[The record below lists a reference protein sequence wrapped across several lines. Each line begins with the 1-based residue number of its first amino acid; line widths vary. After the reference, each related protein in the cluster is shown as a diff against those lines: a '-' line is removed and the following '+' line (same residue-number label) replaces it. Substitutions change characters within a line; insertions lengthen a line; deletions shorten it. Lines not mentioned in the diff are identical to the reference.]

1 MSSAQDYPLES
12 PPPGKSSN
20 FNDPESRGPAVA
32 AVCYLF
38 LSVMWPI
45 FLSRLYSK
53 IFILRDFGWDD
64 GKPNHPLSLC
74 LLTYNH
80 SFCHPSR
87 SIFHLSQVD
96 YSNESDIQK
105 IGATAYA
112 SITIWLIAVKGLGPH
127 EWDVR
132 ATVWTE
138 NMWRVN
144 IML

>member
-1 MSSAQDYPLES
+1 MLSLIILYHCACLHVTIV
-12 PPPGKSSN
+12 
-20 FNDPESRGPAVA
+20 FATLA
-32 AVCYLF
+32 AVYF
-38 LSVMWPI
+38 I
-45 FLSRLYSK
+45 FPK
-53 IFILRDFGWDD
+53 
-64 GKPNHPLSLC
+64 
-74 LLTYNH
+74 
-80 SFCHPSR
+80 
-87 SIFHLSQVD
+87 VD

-138 NMWRVN
+138 TMWRVK